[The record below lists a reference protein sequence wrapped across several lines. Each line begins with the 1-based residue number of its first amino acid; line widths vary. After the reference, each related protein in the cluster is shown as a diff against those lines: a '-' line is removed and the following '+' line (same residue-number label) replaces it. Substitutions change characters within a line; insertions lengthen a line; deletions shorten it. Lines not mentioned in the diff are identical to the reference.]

1 MDLQIEGRQTA
12 LRPEWRADI
21 ESRVADLH
29 PNHEITHIR
38 ATLTKHDHR
47 KPADSHSVLLVVQI
61 PGHTITAGKHHETF
75 EEAIRLTFDALGL
88 ELERIREKRA
98 SHEVHVNAPPERG
111 IVTKLFPKEG
121 YGFITLEDGTDVYFH
136 KNAVRDAVFEQMD
149 GMEVSL
155 NVEPGEKGL
164 QATVVQPTP
173 PEARYVDKRSV
184 AA

>member
-12 LRPEWRADI
+12 VRPEWRTDI

-29 PNHEITHIR
+29 PGHDISHVR

-75 EEAIRLTFDALGL
+75 NEAIRLAFEALAL
-88 ELERIREKRA
+88 ELDKIREKRA
-98 SHEVHVNAPPERG
+98 SHDIDVSGPPERG
-111 IVTKLFPKEG
+111 VVTKLFPEED
-121 YGFITLEDGTDVYFH
+121 YGFIALEDGSQVYFH
-136 KNAVRDAVFEQMD
+136 KHAVRDAVFEEMD

-155 NVEPGEKGL
+155 NIESGEKGP
-164 QATVVQPTP
+164 QATVVQPVS
-173 PEARYVDKRSV
+173 PEAHYIDKRAV
-184 AA
+184 A

>member
-12 LRPEWRADI
+12 VRPEWRTDI

-29 PNHEITHIR
+29 PGHEITHIR

-47 KPADSHSVLLVVQI
+47 RPADSHSFLLIVQI
-61 PGHTITAGKHHETF
+61 PGHTITANKHHETF
-75 EEAIRLTFDALGL
+75 DEAIRLTFEALAL
-88 ELERIREKRA
+88 ELEKIREKRA
-98 SHEVHVNAPPERG
+98 SHDVDVNAPPERG
-111 IVTKLFPKEG
+111 VVAKLFLEEG
-121 YGFITLEDGTDVYFH
+121 YGFITLEDGTQVYFH
-136 KNAVRDAVFEQMD
+136 KHAVRDAVFEQMD

-164 QATVVQPTP
+164 QATVVQPVP
-173 PEARYVDKRSV
+173 PEVHYVDKRS

>member
-75 EEAIRLTFDALGL
+75 EEAIRLTLTRWGSSWKESAKSVPRMRSMSTHRLSGGL
-88 ELERIREKRA
+88 
-98 SHEVHVNAPPERG
+98 
-111 IVTKLFPKEG
+111 
-121 YGFITLEDGTDVYFH
+121 
-136 KNAVRDAVFEQMD
+136 
-149 GMEVSL
+149 
-155 NVEPGEKGL
+155 
-164 QATVVQPTP
+164 
-173 PEARYVDKRSV
+173 
-184 AA
+184 